1 MEPSAIIE
9 RLLARDNDIT
19 RKFFF
24 GDEPWS
30 VRRNLVKILYGV
42 YHAMPDYDDAVSELY
57 AHLLAGDGRNLR
69 SFDPSKCSF
78 YYWFKIVA
86 IRFFVKKRDGV
97 SDNRASATIEEDEGS
112 EHVIEAARIRKTAVR
127 SEGEATERETVRQ
140 EAKADVQRI
149 LFRMPNQRYKALL
162 HKLLVLDMD
171 PAELAEEWGTTV
183 GNIYTLRKR
192 ANEQFEQ
199 ILAKD
204 IKQYANQRHY

>member
-149 LFRMPNQRYKALL
+149 LFRM
-162 HKLLVLDMD
+162 LLVLDMD